1 MSAGEPEAEEELRL
15 DGTKYRATRVLGRG
29 GMGVVVEA
37 IHKELGKRF
46 AVKLLS
52 PPAGAPVTHF
62 EEDRL
67 RVEAQALANIDSPHV
82 VSVHHI
88 GRTAA
93 GKLYVAMDLLEGQSL
108 AAELAERG
116 RFPVHEALLLAR
128 DALAGLH
135 AAHKLGVVHRD
146 IKPANLFLVHRP
158 DTPRGHVVKV
168 LDFGVAKI
176 TELAERHGI
185 DAPVI
190 PTKDGYF
197 MGTPRYF
204 SPEHVT
210 YGPFDARTDLY
221 GIGLVLYVTLTGR
234 GPFDEEKGLS
244 GLALAAAT
252 SVPPPPS
259 RFAPDRVDAKL
270 DALVLRALEKRPQD
284 RYPDARS
291 FMGAIDSYLA
301 ALEEPAP
308 APVAKAPEVAP
319 EQPQSTRRVVAT
331 ELIEA
336 PDRVVADPMAWAPT
350 VPMDPPASVEASAR
364 KARPARSRRAK
375 PSREPFRARPF
386 VVALLVTM
394 AMVALAFFAVRFA
407 LAPR

>member
-1 MSAGEPEAEEELRL
+1 MSAGEPEAEEEVRL
-15 DGTKYRATRVLGRG
+15 DGTNYRATRVLGRG
-29 GMGVVVEA
+29 GMGVGVEA

-52 PPAGAPVTHF
+52 PPGGAPVTHF

-67 RVEAQALANIDSPHV
+67 RVEAQALANIESPHV

-88 GRTAA
+88 GRTSA
-93 GKLYVAMDLLEGQSL
+93 GKLYVAMDLLDGQSL

-116 RFPVHEALLLAR
+116 RFPVRDAMLIAR

-146 IKPANLFLVHRP
+146 IKPANLFLAHQP
-158 DTPRGHVVKV
+158 DSPRGHVVKV

-176 TELAERHGI
+176 TEVAQRHGI

-190 PTKDGYF
+190 PTQDGYF

-244 GLALAAAT
+244 AFALAAAT

-259 RFAPDRVDAKL
+259 RFAPDRVDAAL

-291 FMGAIDSYLA
+291 FINAIDSYLA
-301 ALEEPAP
+301 SIEEPAP
-308 APVAKAPEVAP
+308 APKAPEVAA
-319 EQPQSTRRVVAT
+319 EQPRSSRRVVAT
-331 ELIEA
+331 ELIEE
-336 PDRVVADPMAWAPT
+336 PSRVVADPMAWAPT
-350 VPMDPPASVEASAR
+350 VPLDPPAVVDAASSP
-364 KARPARSRRAK
+364 KARPARPRRAK
-375 PSREPFRARPF
+375 QRGEPFRARPF
-386 VVALLVTM
+386 VIALLVTM
-394 AMVALAFFAVRFA
+394 AVVALAFFALRFA
-407 LAPR
+407 LSPG